1 MHICL
6 HMLFLP
12 HCSYVKQP
20 NSPIVIENNNSETTI
35 SCEIPISENTS
46 LITLDYKLNSL
57 NTFLIEY

>member
-6 HMLFLP
+6 CPLFSP
-12 HCSYVKQP
+12 HCSYVEQP
-20 NSPIVIENNNSETTI
+20 NSPIVIENNSETTI

-46 LITLDYKLNSL
+46 LITLGYKLNSP